1 MQIHG
6 RAKLGPAGRLAL
18 TQAVTDGM
26 TLRQAAGRFGV
37 SVATAH
43 RWWHRR
49 LAASSDE
56 LASGVWLFDRS
67 SRPRRSP
74 RLLDAIEQERIC
86 EARRDTGWGP
96 RLVAG
101 KTGHPHSR
109 VWKVLH
115 RHGLSRVKHSPP
127 PPSGETRNRTGDTT
141 IFRRPREPLTK
152 CALAGLSS
160 GRCPERHAFR
170 LQGFVMGSGT
180 GRARRYQLRDGSCPV
195 GDYVGKR
202 HGRITRDEDGGS
214 TPVGPRRVIAHVRSA
229 RIRPPLLTE
238 SSH

>member
-18 TQAVTDGM
+18 AQAVADGM

-49 LAASSDE
+49 LDASADE
-56 LASGVWLFDRS
+56 FTSGVWLFDRS
-67 SRPRRSP
+67 SRPRHSP

-86 EARRDTGWGP
+86 EARRHTGWGP

-101 KTGHPHSR
+101 RTGHPHST

-115 RHGLSRVKHSPP
+115 RHGFS
-127 PPSGETRNRTGDTT
+127 
-141 IFRRPREPLTK
+141 RRPRQRSE
-152 CALAGLSS
+152 
-160 GRCPERHAFR
+160 ERR
-170 LQGFVMGSGT
+170 
-180 GRARRYQLRDGSCPV
+180 
-195 GDYVGKR
+195 VGK
-202 HGRITRDEDGGS
+202 EC
-214 TPVGPRRVIAHVRSA
+214 RS
-229 RIRPPLLTE
+229 RWF
-238 SSH
+238 